1 MTRNPAC
8 FFIIFLSV
16 MLWRFAPAI
25 VFAEGPSG
33 QIRLTIE
40 AIQGVVRDPDFKGD
54 ARTKE
59 REKRVQS
66 LISEQM
72 DFEEMSMRSLG
83 SNWRRISARERDEF
97 LELFPKYL
105 SIFYRKQVLDII
117 EAMEKVHIE
126 VGYPMEH
133 IDGEYAKVDTI
144 VGLQNDRVP
153 VQYMLH
159 LKNGS
164 WKIYDINAD
173 NVSMINN
180 WRSQFNTVIMK
191 FGFDELMKRL
201 HKKVDGD

>member
-1 MTRNPAC
+1 MPRINSAC
-8 FFIIFLSV
+8 FLAILLSA
-16 MLWRFAPAI
+16 LFWRFTPVI
-25 VFAEGPSG
+25 VYAEGPSD

-40 AIQGVVRDPDFKGD
+40 AIQEVVRDPDFKGN
-54 ARTKE
+54 AKTKE

-72 DFEEMSMRSLG
+72 DFEEMSVRSLG
-83 SNWRRISARERDEF
+83 SNWRRISTKERGEF

-105 SIFYRKQVLDII
+105 SVFYRKQVLDII

-126 VGYPMEH
+126 VAYPAER
-133 IDGEYAKVDTI
+133 IDGEYARVDTI
-144 VGLQNDRVP
+144 VGLQNDRIP
-153 VQYMLH
+153 VQYMLY

-180 WRSQFNTVIMK
+180 WRSQFNRVIIK
-191 FGFDELMKRL
+191 FGFDDLMKRL
-201 HKKVDGD
+201 HEKVD